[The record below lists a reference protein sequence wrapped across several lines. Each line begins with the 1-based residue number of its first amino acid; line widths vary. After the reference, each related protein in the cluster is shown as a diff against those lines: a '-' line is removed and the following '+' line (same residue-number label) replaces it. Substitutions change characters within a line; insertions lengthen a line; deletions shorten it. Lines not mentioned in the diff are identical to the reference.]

1 LGNRIHPTAVV
12 GEAVHMG
19 DGNVVGPYAVLLGP
33 SRIGDDNWI
42 GPHATLGAPAER
54 RAGPHPAAWDGEPGG
69 GDLAGGGV
77 EIGCDNVIREY
88 VSVHQG
94 SVGPTRLGDGGY
106 LMTGS
111 HLGHDCVVGDE
122 VTIASAV
129 QIAGG
134 CHVWA
139 WVGLG
144 LGAVVHQDTV
154 VGPGAMIGMGSPV
167 RGVVDPFSL
176 MVGNP
181 ARKAGFNTVGL
192 TRRGCP
198 EGLIPALEAY
208 LRGRAALPEGL
219 PEDLAGVLQSWERAQ
234 AADSD

>member
-12 GEAVHMG
+12 GDGVQLG

-33 SRIGDDNWI
+33 CRVGDNNWI
-42 GPHATLGAPAER
+42 GPHATVGTPAER
-54 RAGPHPAAWDGEPGG
+54 RAGPHPPAWDGE
-69 GDLAGGGV
+69 LAGSGV
-77 EIGCDNVIREY
+77 EIGTNNVIREY

-94 SVGPTRLGDGGY
+94 SLGPTRLGDGGY

-139 WVGLG
+139 WVSLG
-144 LGAVVHQDTV
+144 LGAVVHQDTI

-167 RGVVDPFSL
+167 RGVVEPFSL
-176 MVGNP
+176 MVGKP

-192 TRRGCP
+192 ARRGCP
-198 EGLIPALEAY
+198 EGLMPALEAY
-208 LRGRAALPEGL
+208 LRGRAELPPGL
-219 PEDLAGVLQSWERAQ
+219 PEDVALLLQGWEQAQ
-234 AADSD
+234 AAGG

>member
-1 LGNRIHPTAVV
+1 
-12 GEAVHMG
+12 
-19 DGNVVGPYAVLLGP
+19 
-33 SRIGDDNWI
+33 
-42 GPHATLGAPAER
+42 
-54 RAGPHPAAWDGEPGG
+54 
-69 GDLAGGGV
+69 
-77 EIGCDNVIREY
+77 
-88 VSVHQG
+88 
-94 SVGPTRLGDGGY
+94 
-106 LMTGS
+106 MTGS

-139 WVGLG
+139 WVSLG

-198 EGLIPALEAY
+198 ERLMPALEAY
-208 LRGRAALPEGL
+208 LRGRAELPAGV
-219 PEDLAGVLQSWERAQ
+219 PEDVARMLRRWERAQ
-234 AADSD
+234 VSQN

>member
-1 LGNRIHPTAVV
+1 
-12 GEAVHMG
+12 
-19 DGNVVGPYAVLLGP
+19 
-33 SRIGDDNWI
+33 
-42 GPHATLGAPAER
+42 
-54 RAGPHPAAWDGEPGG
+54 
-69 GDLAGGGV
+69 
-77 EIGCDNVIREY
+77 
-88 VSVHQG
+88 
-94 SVGPTRLGDGGY
+94 
-106 LMTGS
+106 MTGS

-139 WVGLG
+139 WASLG
-144 LGAVVHQDTV
+144 LGAVVHQDTI

-192 TRRGCP
+192 TRRGCS
-198 EGLIPALEAY
+198 EGSLPALEAY
-208 LRGRAALPEGL
+208 LRGRAELPAGL
-219 PEDLAGVLQSWERAQ
+219 PEDVVLILQTWERERAAHQ
-234 AADSD
+234 ADAGG

>member
-12 GEAVHMG
+12 GDGVELG

-33 SRIGDDNWI
+33 CHVGDNNWI
-42 GPHATLGAPAER
+42 GPHATLGTPAER
-54 RAGPHPAAWDGEPGG
+54 RAGPHPAAWDGEHGG
-69 GDLAGGGV
+69 RGVAGVAGV
-77 EIGCDNVIREY
+77 EIGRDNVIREY

-94 SVGPTRLGDGGY
+94 SLGPTRLGDGGY

-111 HLGHDCVVGDE
+111 HLGHDCVVGDG

-129 QIAGG
+129 QVAGG

-139 WVGLG
+139 WASLG
-144 LGAVVHQDTV
+144 LGALVHQDTV

-198 EGLIPALEAY
+198 EDLLPALEAY
-208 LRGRAALPEGL
+208 LRGRAELPPGL
-219 PEDLAGVLQSWERAQ
+219 PDDVALMLQSWEQAQ
-234 AADSD
+234 PSGG

>member
-1 LGNRIHPTAVV
+1 
-12 GEAVHMG
+12 
-19 DGNVVGPYAVLLGP
+19 
-33 SRIGDDNWI
+33 
-42 GPHATLGAPAER
+42 
-54 RAGPHPAAWDGEPGG
+54 
-69 GDLAGGGV
+69 
-77 EIGCDNVIREY
+77 
-88 VSVHQG
+88 
-94 SVGPTRLGDGGY
+94 
-106 LMTGS
+106 
-111 HLGHDCVVGDE
+111 

-139 WVGLG
+139 WVSLG

-198 EGLIPALEAY
+198 EKLMPALEAY
-208 LRGRAALPEGL
+208 LRGRAGL
-219 PEDLAGVLQSWERAQ
+219 PPGLPDDVALMLQTWELARVSGG
-234 AADSD
+234 

>member
-1 LGNRIHPTAVV
+1 
-12 GEAVHMG
+12 
-19 DGNVVGPYAVLLGP
+19 VGPYAVLLGP
-33 SRIGDDNWI
+33 CRVGDNNWI
-42 GPHATLGAPAER
+42 GPHATLGTPAER
-54 RAGPHPAAWDGEPGG
+54 RAGPHAAAWEGE
-69 GDLAGGGV
+69 LAGAGV
-77 EIGCDNVIREY
+77 EIGTDNVIREY
-88 VSVHQG
+88 VSVHEG
-94 SVGPTRLGDGGY
+94 SLGPTRLGDGGY

-111 HLGHDCVVGDE
+111 HIGHDCVVGDE
-122 VTIASAV
+122 VTMASAV

-139 WVGLG
+139 WVSLG

-192 TRRGCP
+192 TRRACP
-198 EGLIPALEAY
+198 EGLMPALEAY
-208 LRGRAALPEGL
+208 LRGRAELPSGL
-219 PEDLAGVLQSWERAQ
+219 PDDVALMLQTWELAQ
-234 AADSD
+234 ASGG